1 MAFLQSVEDDTMP
14 NQASLIA
21 ASGRVLIALIF
32 LMSGFGKIAS
42 PSMTMGYISAAN
54 LPFPLLAYIVAVVVE
69 VGGGILLVAGF
80 QTRAVAAVLAIF
92 TVVTALAFH
101 SAFSDQ
107 NQMIHFLKNI
117 SMAGGLLQ
125 LVAFG
130 AGSFSIDNWRTGS
143 RLSAHLSAA

>member
-1 MAFLQSVEDDTMP
+1 MINQTRLQTP
-14 NQASLIA
+14 LPTSLIA

-32 LMSGFGKIAS
+32 LLSGFGKIAS

-54 LPFPLLAYIVAVVVE
+54 LPFPLLAYIVAIVIE
-69 VGGGILLVAGF
+69 IGGGLLLVLGF
-80 QTRAVAAVLAIF
+80 QTRAAAAVLAIF
-92 TVVTALAFH
+92 TVVAALAFH
-101 SAFSDQ
+101 STFSDQ

-130 AGSFSIDNWRTGS
+130 AGGFSIDHWRAGS
-143 RLSAHLSAA
+143 QLAAHPSAA